1 MGWLEKRVNVMQTG
15 APLGGAGIVAPLRCV
30 VSWFRATDLVG
41 LTASPRGVWARGR
54 CGNWII
60 FLAGSGQ
67 WGPIAIQP
75 KGDSKCHRCVCG

>member
-1 MGWLEKRVNVMQTG
+1 MPNCDTEVAIIG
-15 APLGGAGIVAPLRCV
+15 GGAR
-30 VSWFRATDLVG
+30 RAFGTRWTDGFAEGSVG
-41 LTASPRGVWARGR
+41 QRP

>member
-1 MGWLEKRVNVMQTG
+1 MALASESREN
-15 APLGGAGIVAPLRCV
+15 
-30 VSWFRATDLVG
+30 FNVG

>member
-1 MGWLEKRVNVMQTG
+1 MCWTVGNVRPPIYEFGGQEFESLRARHFGTK
-15 APLGGAGIVAPLRCV
+15 LGTPKPA
-30 VSWFRATDLVG
+30 VG